1 MAKSRIAR
9 VTPNVLRC
17 IEELKTALKKLPPG
31 ESRTKAKGA
40 LDYLERT
47 FAGEPQPNRGLAC
60 TYPRIVIK

>member
-9 VTPNVLRC
+9 VTPNMLKC
-17 IEELKTALKKLPPG
+17 IEELRAALKNLPAG
-31 ESRTKAKGA
+31 ESRTTAKGA

-60 TYPRIVIK
+60 EYPRIVIR